1 MNQEIKEKV
10 VATVTLIINGQEY
23 TVSKGTTVL
32 EAALQN
38 GIHIPTFCWHPK
50 LKSVGA
56 CRMCYVEIEKM
67 RNLMVSCATEAMD
80 GMVVYTESDKVK
92 QARKAVLAFIL
103 ANHPLDCPTCD
114 KGGECELQNLTFAHG
129 VDDSRFVFQKNRFVD
144 EDTNTT
150 FDDKKIGPE
159 IILNR
164 NRCILCY
171 KCVRAN
177 KEAFGEFDLGAYERG
192 NITEINAAPG
202 QQVDN
207 PFSGNLAEICP
218 VGALTNSDWRY
229 KIRVWLTQTVKGI
242 DNFTSSGANILYYKE
257 EHKNKIYRVTSRCN
271 DDIDDGWIPDVVRYG
286 YQIVNSPERM
296 KKPLIKKEGKQVEA
310 TWDEAL
316 DYVYKRLSEIK
327 DKMGSVCIGGFVSSS
342 LDNKSLHSFN
352 KFYRKVLKSN
362 NVDFRTDYR
371 MLPKD
376 ENSVFSAFASQR
388 IRLADIDDSDTIF
401 VFGSDLLREHLN
413 EYLRIRKAYQFN
425 SAKIY
430 SLNPFAVKAADI
442 ALLEDV
448 YKAGFDEH
456 VLNGIALAGIEE
468 GIVVSDKATGLKDKI
483 LPNTLNEISKLTG
496 ISENNF
502 KIFAHAIA
510 DSKKVTFLIGEIVTR
525 SRDREAIAKAT
536 ANLNLLFGISSKGQI
551 AVLPRNANTV
561 GAEKLGL
568 LPCPAKSVK
577 EQLTQLWNGLPDC
590 EARNTD
596 SMLAQM
602 KKEEISGMIIMGLN
616 PMMLYPDKEF
626 VKEGLEKLDFLVVA
640 DLFETET
647 TELADVVLPMSSWA
661 EYDGEYINLEGKVQS
676 SYKAVNYIEDSKP
689 VFEIIELFS
698 KKFGN
703 TLFENDSLANE
714 EIRKLIEQND
724 SVSLPSQLQEVN
736 TGEDKIDEGYDIS
749 LFICDDPHHFGH
761 WSEKSPSLVRFCGE
775 AYVEMS
781 PDLAEKFD
789 LKEKDSVRIES
800 PVGKIIVPVKIS
812 EHIENN
818 VVLIPRNFAAVP
830 VTSLMMR
837 KKRIDRIKLSRVDD

>member
-1 MNQEIKEKV
+1 MNQEVKEKA
-10 VATVTLIINGQEY
+10 VATVTLTINGQEY

-38 GIHIPTFCWHPK
+38 GINIPTFCWHPK

-67 RNLMVSCATEAMD
+67 RNLMVSCATEAAD
-80 GMVVYTESDKVK
+80 GMVVYTESEKVL

-129 VDDSRFVFQKNRFVD
+129 VDDSRFEFQKNRFVD

-164 NRCILCY
+164 NRCVLCY

-177 KEAFGEFDLGAYERG
+177 KEAFGELDLGAYERG
-192 NITEINAAPG
+192 NITEIHPAPG

-207 PFSGNLAEICP
+207 PFSGNLVEICP
-218 VGALTNSDWRY
+218 VGALTSSDWRY
-229 KIRVWLTQTVKGI
+229 KIRVWLTQTVEGI
-242 DNFTSSGANILYYKE
+242 DNFTSSGSNILFSKE

-271 DDIDDGWIPDVVRYG
+271 DDIDDGWIPDAVRYG
-286 YQIVNSPERM
+286 YQIVNSSERI
-296 KKPLIKKEGKQVEA
+296 KNPLIKKDGKQVEV

-316 DYVYKRLSEIK
+316 VYIHKRLSEIK

-376 ENSVFSAFASQR
+376 ENSVFSAFSSQS
-388 IRLADIDDSDTIF
+388 IKITDIDDSDAIF
-401 VFGSDLLREHLN
+401 VFGSDLLREHPN
-413 EYLRIRKAYQFN
+413 EYLRVRKAYQFN

-430 SLNPFAVKAADI
+430 SLNPYAVKAADV
-442 ALLEDV
+442 ALLEDI
-448 YKAGFDEH
+448 YKVGFDEH

-468 GIVVSDKATGLKDKI
+468 GIVVSDKATGFKDKI
-483 LPNTLNEISKLTG
+483 SPNTLNEISKLTG

-510 DSKKVTFLIGEIVTR
+510 DSKKITFLIGEIVVR
-525 SRDREAIAKAT
+525 SRERESIAKAL
-536 ANLNLLFGISSKGQI
+536 ANLNLLFGINSKGQI
-551 AVLPRNANTV
+551 AILPRNANTV
-561 GAEKLGL
+561 GAKKLGL
-568 LPCPAKSVK
+568 LPNPEQNVK
-577 EQLTQLWNGLPDC
+577 NQLSQLWDGLPDC
-590 EARNTD
+590 EAWNTD

-616 PMMLYPDKEF
+616 PMMLYPDREF
-626 VKEGLEKLDFLVVA
+626 VKEGLGKLDFLVVS

-661 EYDGEYINLEGKVQS
+661 EYDGEYINLEGKIQS
-676 SYKAVNYIEDSKP
+676 SYKAVNYIENSKP
-689 VFEIIELFS
+689 AFDIIKLLSE
-698 KKFGN
+698 KFGN
-703 TLFENDSLANE
+703 PLFENDALVNE
-714 EIRKLIEQND
+714 EIEKLLEQN
-724 SVSLPSQLQEVN
+724 SNISLPTELQDVN
-736 TGEDKIDEGYDIS
+736 TGEDNIDEGYEIP
-749 LFICDDPHHFGH
+749 LFVCNDPHHFGH
-761 WSEKSPSLVRFCGE
+761 WSEKSPSLVKFCGE
-775 AYVEMS
+775 AYAEMS
-781 PDLAEKFD
+781 PDLAEKFN
-789 LKEKDSVRIES
+789 LKENDSVRVES

-812 EHIENN
+812 EHIEND
-818 VVLIPRNFAAVP
+818 VVLIPRNFAAVS